1 MHDLRVWTLTYAPS
15 RLNNLER
22 IQQIHQLNQEMW
34 YLVNVAIWKR
44 LLIMIALWILITRFL
59 KRKYLNE
66 RTDDTHDAQMRDFQ
80 AHL

>member
-22 IQQIHQLNQEMW
+22 MQQIHQLNQEMW
-34 YLVNVAIWKR
+34 YMVNTAFWKR
-44 LLIMIALWILITRFL
+44 IIVMVLIWLYINRVA
-59 KRKYLNE
+59 KHKYLNE
-66 RTDDTHDAQMRDFQ
+66 KSDDTHDAQMRDYP